1 MINTKKV
8 GRYRSMM
15 KKVMMFTALSILV
28 TALAIPAGFA
38 QITQTK
44 DGVNKIILKGKVDN
58 MQMLGGYYIKGEN
71 PPGEFMIVNKNDKVF
86 EKLMKSKKTIKIEG
100 TLKGAEWVT
109 VEKINGKK
117 YTAES
122 PGKEAAGK
130 AK

>member
-1 MINTKKV
+1 MV
-8 GRYRSMM
+8 
-15 KKVMMFTALSILV
+15 KKVMVFVALSLLV
-28 TALAIPAGFA
+28 AALAVPACVA
-38 QITQTK
+38 QITTTK
-44 DGVNKIILKGKVDN
+44 EGVNKIVLKGKVDH
-58 MQMLGGYYIKGEN
+58 MQMLGGYFIKGED

-117 YTAES
+117 YTAET
-122 PGKEAAGK
+122 PEKGV